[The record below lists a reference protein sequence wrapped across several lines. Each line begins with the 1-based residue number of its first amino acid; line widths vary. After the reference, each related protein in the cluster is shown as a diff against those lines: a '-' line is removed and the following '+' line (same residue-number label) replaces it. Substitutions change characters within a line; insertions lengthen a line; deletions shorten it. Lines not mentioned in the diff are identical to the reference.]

1 MSGGETDQV
10 NTKEEETITEELPE
24 KKLKDHKVSWGKLR
38 HVDSLNLEAGRVSM
52 NANHHSKMGWSVT
65 LSLAFQ
71 SIGIVYGDIGTSP
84 LYVYASTFTDG
95 IKNKDDILGVLSLII
110 YTIILIPM
118 LKYVFIVLWAN
129 DNGNGGAFALYSLIC
144 RHIKVSLAPNQQS
157 EDMELSNYK
166 LEIPSHKQERANKI
180 KQMIEH
186 SHFTRII
193 LLLLAIMGTSM
204 VIGDGILTPTIS
216 VLSAVSGISSSLGQN
231 AVVEISVAILVVLFT
246 MQRFG
251 TDKVGALFA
260 PIILVWF
267 LFISG
272 IGIYNLFKYDHG
284 VLKAFNPKYIVD
296 YFKRNG
302 KEAWISL
309 GGAFLCITGSEAM
322 FADLG
327 HFNVRAIQ
335 ISFSFVTFP
344 AILTAYVG
352 QAAFLREFP
361 DKVSNTFYDSIP
373 APLYWPTFV
382 VAIGAAII
390 ASQAMISGAFS
401 IISQALSLGCF
412 PRVKVVH
419 TSTKHE
425 GQVYIPEINYMFML
439 GCILVCVTF
448 KTTDKISHA
457 YGIAVIGD
465 MMITTILVSLIML
478 VIWKKSLWMVI
489 IFFCVFGFTEILYF
503 SSQLTKFTGGGYFPI
518 VLALFLTMIM
528 GIWHYVHKERYMF
541 ELKNKVSTE
550 YLNELINNADVH
562 RVPGIGLLYSELVQ
576 GIPPIFPHFVASV
589 LSIHSVVVFVSIKT
603 VPVSRVASEER
614 FLFRQVEPRE
624 YRVFRCVVRR
634 GYNDVLE
641 EPVEFESQLIRNLKD
656 FIQQENFTHE
666 VNEGTT
672 TNDESDQMEDVK
684 SIRPLSGS
692 VTKSSNFYA
701 PIIQGPE
708 EEIKFIDKAMERGV
722 VYMIG
727 EAEVVAHP
735 NSSFLNKIVVN
746 YAYSFLRKNFRQAEQ
761 SIPIPHKRFLKVGM
775 TYEI

>member
-1 MSGGETDQV
+1 MTGGETDEV
-10 NTKEEETITEELPE
+10 NIEEETEITKEISE
-24 KKLKDHKVSWGKLR
+24 KKLKDRKVSWAKLR
-38 HVDSLNLEAGRVSM
+38 RVDSLNLEAGRVSM

-95 IKNKDDILGVLSLII
+95 IKSNDDILGVLSLII
-110 YTIILIPM
+110 YTIVLIPM

-144 RHIKVSLAPNQQS
+144 RYLKVSLAPNQQP

-166 LEIPSHKQERANKI
+166 LEIPSSQQKRAYKLKHK
-180 KQMIEH
+180 IEN
-186 SHFTRII
+186 SHFARIL
-193 LLLLAIMGTSM
+193 LLLLAIMGTAM
-204 VIGDGILTPTIS
+204 VIGDGILTPSIS
-216 VLSAVSGISSSLGQN
+216 VLSAVSGISTSLGQD
-231 AVVEISVAILVVLFT
+231 AVVGITVAILVGLFS
-246 MQRFG
+246 MQRF
-251 TDKVGALFA
+251 
-260 PIILVWF
+260 
-267 LFISG
+267 
-272 IGIYNLFKYDHG
+272 
-284 VLKAFNPKYIVD
+284 VD

-302 KEAWISL
+302 KEGWLSL
-309 GGAFLCITGSEAM
+309 GGVFLCITGSEAM

-327 HFNVRAIQ
+327 HFSVRAIQ

-344 AILTAYVG
+344 AILTAYIG
-352 QAAFLREFP
+352 QAAYLRKFP
-361 DKVSNTFYDSIP
+361 DKVGNTFYDSIP
-373 APLYWPTFV
+373 DPLYWPTFV

-412 PRVKVVH
+412 PRVRVVH
-419 TSTKHE
+419 TSTKHQ
-425 GQVYIPEINYMFML
+425 GQVYIPEINYMFMI
-439 GCILVCVTF
+439 GCIIVCVAF
-448 KTTDKISHA
+448 KTTEKISHA

-465 MMITTILVSLIML
+465 MMITTTLVSLIML

-489 IFFCVFGFTEILYF
+489 LFFLVFGITEFLYL
-503 SSQLTKFTGGGYFPI
+503 SSQITKFTAGGYFPI
-518 VLALFLTMIM
+518 VLATVLTMVM

-550 YLNELINNADVH
+550 YLKELANNTDVH

-576 GIPPIFPHFVASV
+576 GIPPIFPHFIASV
-589 LSIHSVVVFVSIKT
+589 PSIHSVVVFVSIKT
-603 VPVSRVASEER
+603 IPVSRVALEER

-624 YRVFRCVVRR
+624 YRIFRCVVRH
-634 GYNDVLE
+634 GYSDVLGD
-641 EPVEFESQLIRNLKD
+641 PLEFESQLMQNLKG
-656 FIQQENFTHE
+656 FIQQENFMLE
-666 VNEGTT
+666 VNDGTNTNNVT
-672 TNDESDQMEDVK
+672 TSEQLVAPTSTNESDQREDDSAKELKTRSNNSSSRIIPSLGVSRVSSD
-684 SIRPLSGS
+684 SIRSLPGS
-692 VTKSSNFYA
+692 ATKSSNFYA
-701 PIIQGPE
+701 PIFQGPE

-735 NSSFLNKIVVN
+735 NSSILNKIVVN

-761 SIPIPHKRFLKVGM
+761 SIAIPHRRLLKVGM
-775 TYEI
+775 TYEL

>member
-1 MSGGETDQV
+1 MSGGETNQM
-10 NTKEEETITEELPE
+10 NIEEDTETITKDIPE
-24 KKLKDHKVSWGKLR
+24 KKLKDRKVSWAKLR
-38 HVDSLNLEAGRVSM
+38 RVDSLNLEAGRVSM
-52 NANHHSKMGWSVT
+52 NTNHHSKVGWSMT

-95 IKNKDDILGVLSLII
+95 IKNRDDILGVLSLII
-110 YTIILIPM
+110 YTIVLIPM

-144 RHIKVSLAPNQQS
+144 RYIKVSLAPNQQP

-166 LEIPSHKQERANKI
+166 LEIPSYKQKRANKI
-180 KQMIEH
+180 KKMIEQ
-186 SHFTRII
+186 SHFARIL

-204 VIGDGILTPTIS
+204 VIGDGILTPSIS

-231 AVVEISVAILVVLFT
+231 AVVGITVAILVVLFS
-246 MQRFG
+246 MQRF
-251 TDKVGALFA
+251 
-260 PIILVWF
+260 
-267 LFISG
+267 
-272 IGIYNLFKYDHG
+272 
-284 VLKAFNPKYIVD
+284 VD

-302 KEAWISL
+302 KEGWISL
-309 GGAFLCITGSEAM
+309 GGVFLCITGSEAM

-335 ISFSFVTFP
+335 ISFSFVTCP
-344 AILTAYVG
+344 AILAAYVG
-352 QAAFLREFP
+352 QAAYLREFP

-373 APLYWPTFV
+373 DPLYWPTFV

-412 PRVKVVH
+412 PRVRVVH
-419 TSTKHE
+419 TSTKHQ

-439 GCILVCVTF
+439 GCIVVCVAF

-465 MMITTILVSLIML
+465 MMITTTLVSLIML

-489 IFFCVFGFTEILYF
+489 LFFCVFGFTEILYF
-503 SSQLTKFTGGGYFPI
+503 TSQLTKFTGGGYFPI

-528 GIWHYVHKERYMF
+528 GTWHYVHKERYMF

-550 YLNELINNADVH
+550 YLKELANNADVH
-562 RVPGIGLLYSELVQ
+562 RIPGIGLLYSELVQ

-589 LSIHSVVVFVSIKT
+589 PSIHSVVVFVSIKT

-624 YRVFRCVVRR
+624 YRIFRCVVRR

-641 EPVEFESQLIRNLKD
+641 EPVEFESQLIQNLKG
-656 FIQQENFTHE
+656 FIQQENFMLE
-666 VNEGTT
+666 ANEGTT
-672 TNDESDQMEDVK
+672 TTNVAAATSGELVVPISTNENEQMEDVK
-684 SIRPLSGS
+684 PKSTNSSSRIIPSIGVSHVSSDSIRSLPGS

-701 PIIQGPE
+701 PMIQGPE

-735 NSSFLNKIVVN
+735 NSSILNKIVVN
-746 YAYSFLRKNFRQAEQ
+746 YAYSFLRKNFRQGEQ
-761 SIPIPHKRFLKVGM
+761 SIAIPHKRLLKVGM
-775 TYEI
+775 TYEL